1 MSRFSAFGTTLD
13 PLDTDRGTTI
23 GTFSASVPTGSGL
36 RGSGVAS
43 GTSGTQ
49 KGVFKMDKTLT
60 TKLPP
65 VSPKSPTKPPVS
77 SLAQQT
83 LLSNTALMNKL
94 LSFIPSGTGSFEVK
108 TSSGVKYRV
117 VKSNISEPY
126 VAKYSGTSSV
136 SYKVKDAG
144 FRNVAL
150 EALAAFTNKA
160 APAPRTIVPRGT
172 PTPKKFAP
180 SRATLP
186 GGVRGSGGS
195 TGSGSGSGSGSDAGS
210 GSGSDAG
217 SGSGSGSGSAPSWA
231 TATYVNEILAI
242 AGKTIPSNYYPGVT
256 YTVATTTLDG
266 FTAPA
271 ISVTVS
277 GGSPTQVLP
286 TSAEWTNT
294 ASLTLAAKQAADA
307 GVAPPTTGGGTITV
321 TSTPTGGEGS
331 VWTDSSAAYPTGEA
345 SSLSAQAQ
353 ATVDAS
359 VTPTELITDDE
370 DVETVSTDVSAETE
384 EGFLAKYKWWLV
396 GGVGAAGAYAY
407 MHRMDPSK
415 YPLPEAISKLVRR

>member
-65 VSPKSPTKPPVS
+65 VAPKGTKKPPV
-77 SLAQQT
+77 L
-83 LLSNTALMNKL
+83 
-94 LSFIPSGTGSFEVK
+94 VK
-108 TSSGVKYRV
+108 PAPLVK
-117 VKSNISEPY
+117 P
-126 VAKYSGTSSV
+126 G
-136 SYKVKDAG
+136 
-144 FRNVAL
+144 
-150 EALAAFTNKA
+150 A
-160 APAPRTIVPRGT
+160 APKVAPKPLSPRGAAPRGT
-172 PTPKKFAP
+172 PTPKRFTP

-186 GGVRGSGGS
+186 GGRPAVTVDQG
-195 TGSGSGSGSGSDAGS
+195 DAYV
-210 GSGSDAG
+210 DQTAPAA
-217 SGSGSGSGSAPSWA
+217 APSWT
-231 TATYVNEILAI
+231 TAIYLNEMLAI

-286 TSAEWTNT
+286 TSADWTNT

-331 VWTDSSAAYPTGEA
+331 VWTDGSASYPTGEA

-353 ATVDAS
+353 ATVDAAA
-359 VTPTELITDDE
+359 TPTELITDDE
-370 DVETVSTDVSAETE
+370 MTVSADITTSE
-384 EGFLAKYKWWLV
+384 EGFFAKYKWWIA
-396 GGVGAAGAYAY
+396 GGSVGAAGVYAY
-407 MHRMDPSK
+407 LHRMDPSK
-415 YPLPEAISKLVRR
+415 YPLPEMLSKLVRG